1 MVVNQMLY
9 YQDLGCVVFGP
20 LPGFLLS
27 LRRLMVVVNIAVG
40 FSVFGPAV
48 FSGLVPSYGASST
61 RQLR

>member
-9 YQDLGCVVFGP
+9 YQDLGCVLFGP

-27 LRRLMVVVNIAVG
+27 LRRWMVVVNIAVG
-40 FSVFGPAV
+40 FSVFDPAV
-48 FSGLVPSYGASST
+48 FSELVPSYGASST